1 MLKLWLKANRPRAA
15 VLLAL
20 SVLFQAVSAYSLY
33 LISPQLNSLIGGK
46 FTWLFGLA
54 LLKLALDLFGNLLL
68 AVNNYLFSQQ
78 SQAAIDS
85 YRQNLLQAYYDSN
98 DQWPTADL
106 QNDLVNNLQV
116 INQDYWQSI
125 YYFVNNVLY
134 AFFVSVAILS
144 FNWQLV
150 LCAWAIAIVALFV
163 PKLFEEKSSAATEVV
178 VNRNQKYLQ
187 ALDQWLA
194 AIEELR
200 RFSLKKVLCRQLG
213 EESQKLED
221 ARIKRQACLSVA
233 EFTQEIVDNIGI
245 VGVPFLAGILYFRGQ
260 VAFGAIIAAGY
271 LANGVFSSL
280 QEAFSAYISA
290 KSTTKLNE
298 TMLQHLQ
305 VQAAAKTEDPQTI
318 IGRGIEV
325 NLGGQVIKYPDFTIK
340 AGEKVLLTG
349 PSGCG
354 KSSLFKL
361 LLGQIEPS
369 KGQLTYLDSEGKE
382 IPNPARSFEY
392 LPQAGWIFP
401 GTVADNITMYDA
413 KKQTKLAEVLKKV
426 GLDRDFS
433 KAVDLDREV
442 SPQQADLSGGQK
454 QKIFLARG
462 LLRHKKFSLMDE
474 PLSALDQASRQ
485 KILPL
490 LLGRK
495 QTLIFVG
502 HNLPLEERER
512 FDQVINLKEGEDFAN

>member
-1 MLKLWLKANRPRAA
+1 M
-15 VLLAL
+15 
-20 SVLFQAVSAYSLY
+20 
-33 LISPQLNSLIGGK
+33 
-46 FTWLFGLA
+46 
-54 LLKLALDLFGNLLL
+54 
-68 AVNNYLFSQQ
+68 
-78 SQAAIDS
+78 
-85 YRQNLLQAYYDSN
+85 
-98 DQWPTADL
+98 
-106 QNDLVNNLQV
+106 
-116 INQDYWQSI
+116 
-125 YYFVNNVLY
+125 
-134 AFFVSVAILS
+134 
-144 FNWQLV
+144 
-150 LCAWAIAIVALFV
+150 
-163 PKLFEEKSSAATEVV
+163 
-178 VNRNQKYLQ
+178 
-187 ALDQWLA
+187 
-194 AIEELR
+194 
-200 RFSLKKVLCRQLG
+200 
-213 EESQKLED
+213 ED

-280 QEAFSAYISA
+280 QESFSAYISA

-382 IPNPARSFEY
+382 IQNPARSFEY

-413 KKQTKLAEVLKKV
+413 KKKTKLAEVLKKV

-454 QKIFLARG
+454 QKVVLARAEVRDSQ
-462 LLRHKKFSLMDE
+462 LLLVDE
-474 PLSALDQASRQ
+474 GTSAIDQAAGR
-485 KILPL
+485 KILDKL
-490 LLGRK
+490 LQSK
-495 QTLIFVG
+495 QTVVLIA
-502 HNLPLEERER
+502 HNLTKEERDL
-512 FDQVINLKEGEDFAN
+512 FDREVVLRA